1 MTADEY
7 YSLVQIALTA
17 LSFVALVLVFVYLV
31 YEKS

>member
-7 YSLVQIALTA
+7 YSLVQIGLTA
-17 LSFVALVLVFVYLV
+17 LSFAALVLVFVYLV